1 MCYNSTGDVMKKSF
15 SLIMIFS
22 FIFLFIDQLLKF
34 YFCENFILNESVI
47 LIKNF
52 FSITLVHNTGAA
64 FSILKNSR
72 IFLIIIG
79 VVSLFGILFY
89 IIRLKKINNFDIFV
103 FSLLIGG
110 LLGNLIDR
118 IFRCYVIDY
127 LSFNFGNYYFPIFNF
142 ADVCIV
148 VSIILMIINVLKE
161 DLWK

>member
-1 MCYNSTGDVMKKSF
+1 MKKSF

-22 FIFLFIDQLLKF
+22 FIFLFIDQLLIF